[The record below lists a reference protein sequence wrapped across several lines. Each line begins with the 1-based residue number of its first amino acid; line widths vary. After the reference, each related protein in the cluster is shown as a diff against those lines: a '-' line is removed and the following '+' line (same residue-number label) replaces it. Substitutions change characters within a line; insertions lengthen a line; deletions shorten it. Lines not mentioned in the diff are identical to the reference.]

1 MIRKDDYRRYT
12 QCGSIGSTMASTALP
27 RSSPSGSLSSRLVR
41 VILLTRSLPIGSWAA
56 PIIMEAISGRPKSIL
71 SPRSAATLHQVISGA
86 QCGFTT
92 MVGFLPQARLAR
104 VLWMR
109 GAADKAIQVAEESFQ
124 EAGAGEQKLLMC
136 FVLGEILCP
145 LHLMA
150 GDIGA
155 ATRSVTML
163 GELAAR
169 YGFAFWVRFGRGL
182 DGTLLIKRG
191 DVAQGAALLP
201 SALEALGSAGQ
212 TLHCSGF
219 IARTSPRLWL
229 HSEIG
234 EKPRPSSMRRSRSRG
249 EMTSSGTC
257 PSCFA

>member
-1 MIRKDDYRRYT
+1 MRIHRFNNGEHRIAQELAERIALIAPRTGDPADT
-12 QCGSIGSTMASTALP
+12 LVADQLLGSINHYGGNQRQAQVHFES
-27 RSSPSGSLSSRLVR
+27 SLSRHTASSNQRRAMWLHYDGLV
-41 VILLTRSLPIGSWAA
+41 
-56 PIIMEAISGRPKSIL
+56 
-71 SPRSAATLHQVISGA
+71 
-86 QCGFTT
+86 
-92 MVGFLPQARLAR
+92 LPQARLAR

-109 GAADKAIQVAEESFQ
+109 GSADKAIQVAEESFQ
-124 EAGAGEQKLLMC
+124 EARAGEQKLLMC

-150 GDIGA
+150 GDIGT

-191 DVAQGAALLP
+191 DVAQGPALLP

-219 IARTSPRLWL
+219 IADFAEALASLGNL
-229 HSEIG
+229 G
-234 EKPRPSSMRRSRSRG
+234 EASTVIDEALAQSR
-249 EMTSSGTC
+249 
-257 PSCFA
+257 